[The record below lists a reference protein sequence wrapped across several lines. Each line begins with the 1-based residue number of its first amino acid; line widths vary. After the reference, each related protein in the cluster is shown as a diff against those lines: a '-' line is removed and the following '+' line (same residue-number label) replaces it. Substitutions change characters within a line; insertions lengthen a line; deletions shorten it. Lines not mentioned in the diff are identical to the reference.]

1 MNAKQFFDTVSRLRD
16 KQKEYF
22 RTRSSS
28 ALRESKQLEKQ
39 IDNEIERV
47 KQVLLD
53 QRSPKLF

>member
-39 IDNEIERV
+39 IDDEIERV
-47 KQVLLD
+47 RQVLLD
-53 QRSPKLF
+53 KRSPKLF

>member
-39 IDNEIERV
+39 IDDEIERV
-47 KQVLLD
+47 RQVLLD

>member
-53 QRSPKLF
+53 KRSPKLF